1 MISDNWRMIEQEQ
14 RDIILHLLMQY
25 YIPLL
30 I

>member
-1 MISDNWRMIEQEQ
+1 MISDNWRMIHEQG
-14 RDIILHLLMQY
+14 DIILHLLMQY